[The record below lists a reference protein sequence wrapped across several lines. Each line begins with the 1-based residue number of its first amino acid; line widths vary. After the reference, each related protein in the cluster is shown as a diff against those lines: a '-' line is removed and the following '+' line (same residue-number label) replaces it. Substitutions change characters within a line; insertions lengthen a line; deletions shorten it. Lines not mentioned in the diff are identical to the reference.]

1 MRVVAMFRVSTEKQ
15 ANEGA
20 SLDAQE
26 HGYRGLADRHGWD
39 TVAVFRGCESATQAS
54 RERAVLQQVLACVRE
69 RRPEAIYVHEQSR
82 LTRGDELEVAALLR
96 ELREQE
102 IKIIIGGV
110 VRDLSSLDERF
121 MVGIQSLVDRAEAER
136 IKERHLRGK
145 RAKARRGLKNSGP
158 TPFGYRNPPPG
169 HPDRGQLQIVEDEAV
184 IVRRVFAMAAD
195 GDAVR
200 AIAARLNAEGVPSP
214 RGKHWGKSSI
224 ARMLANP
231 AYRGC
236 HVTGGWVAEPGS
248 RTFRFD
254 QNQPGAIVVEGSHQ
268 PIVSPAAWEAAQPTR
283 PAPPTPRPRLLSGLM
298 TMNGHPATGD
308 SLRRRS
314 FYRPPRGARGGPWI
328 PVEAADSVVWRA
340 FVQAISEPSFLER
353 VVAEVRVRQ
362 EEQIGH
368 KEGPSLTARIEKL
381 EARLAR
387 LVDMRADGD
396 ITGEE
401 FRQRSSD
408 AREQARAARQRLAV
422 VEQLEARGDGQW
434 VRKAFA
440 AVRLLVVAER
450 ALSSEERRR
459 VLHRTVR
466 HVSVKARRIPVAQA
480 KDEQGRY
487 GKVSR
492 SPWLIESVTFDLAL
506 GSPRG
511 DGDLDTSC

>member
-26 HGYRGLADRHGWD
+26 HGYRGLADRHEWE
-39 TVAVFRGCESATQAS
+39 TVAVFRGSESATQAS
-54 RERAVLQQVLACVRE
+54 RERAVLQQVLACIRE

-184 IVRRVFAMAAD
+184 IVRRVFAMAGD

-254 QNQPGAIVVEGSHQ
+254 QDQPGAIVVEGSHQ
-268 PIVSPAAWEAAQPTR
+268 PIVSPAGWQAAQPDR
-283 PAPPTPRPRLLSGLM
+283 PAPPTPKPRMLSGLM

-308 SLRRRS
+308 SSHKTS
-314 FYRPPRGARGGPWI
+314 FYRPPRGTHGGPWI
-328 PVEAADSVVWRA
+328 PVETADSVVWGA
-340 FVQAISEPSFLER
+340 FVRAVSEPSFLER
-353 VVAEVRVRQ
+353 VVTEVRDRQ
-362 EEQIGH
+362 KQELVLQ
-368 KEGPSLTARIEKL
+368 EGPSLAARVEKL

-396 ITGEE
+396 INGEE
-401 FRQRSSD
+401 FRKRSSE
-408 AREQARAARQRLAV
+408 ARDQVRAARQRLALV
-422 VEQLEARGDGQW
+422 KQLEIRGDGQW

-450 ALSSEERRR
+450 ALSSDERRR
-459 VLHRTVR
+459 VLHRAVQN
-466 HVSVKARRIPVAQA
+466 VSVKARRDPEKQA
-480 KDEQGRY
+480 KDERGRY
-487 GKVSR
+487 RGVKK
-492 SPWLIESVTFDLAL
+492 SPWQIETVTFDLAL
-506 GSPRG
+506 GVSAG
-511 DGDLDTSC
+511 DGVLDTTC